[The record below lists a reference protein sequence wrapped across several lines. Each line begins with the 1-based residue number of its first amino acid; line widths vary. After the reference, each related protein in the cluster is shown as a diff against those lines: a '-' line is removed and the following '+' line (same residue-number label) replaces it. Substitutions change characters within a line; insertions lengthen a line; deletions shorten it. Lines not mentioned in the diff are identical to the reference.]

1 MSMISA
7 IKSKLPPR
15 LRLRLYYAKLRLNA
29 KVFRRSN
36 LNSLALFY
44 NTDKWGKHWY
54 TQHYQR
60 YFRPF
65 KRMRL
70 NLLEIGVGGGEHAD
84 IGGE

>member
-29 KVFRRSN
+29 KVFHRSD
-36 LNSLALFY
+36 LSHLALFY
-44 NTDKWGKHWY
+44 HTDKWGRHWY

-60 YFRPF
+60 YFQPF
-65 KRMRL
+65 KRKRL
-70 NLLEIGVGGGEHAD
+70 NRTPPGKSILSLEFSR
-84 IGGE
+84 